1 MFKNAH
7 QLVEFDTIDSKI
19 NELKTNKF
27 EEVFLLD
34 TFFIDG
40 EFDMLTEVTVKYNE
54 IVNIKKIAPS
64 MDYHEML
71 IRERQMLS
79 ELNPEILDFLSKEDQ
94 NKLEHGEAFALPF

>member
-1 MFKNAH
+1 MFKNAY

-79 ELNPEILDFLSKEDQ
+79 ELNPKIVSFLSKEDQ
-94 NKLEHGEAFALPF
+94 DKLEHGEAFALAF